1 MILRVPARCERQWLR
16 CKEILRERLAPG
28 GQVVGEAEIH
38 SSAFALLESV
48 LLKTGPD
55 EAPARLPVLPFRSI
69 DDDFVFDGNSAQD
82 HIARASERRRGRS
95 DFADIVERI
104 DALSLKIDALADQ
117 KERCRDADE
126 ASRRDDDDRA
136 EK

>member
-16 CKEILRERLAPG
+16 SKEILRERLAPG
-28 GQVVGEAEIH
+28 GQVIGEAEIH

-55 EAPARLPVLPFRSI
+55 DAPAPLPALPFRTI
-69 DDDFVFDGNSAQD
+69 DDDHVFVRNSAQD
-82 HIARASERRRGRS
+82 KIARAARAAERRRDRS

-104 DALSLKIDALADQ
+104 DALGVKIDALAGQ
-117 KERCRDADE
+117 KSESARGW
-126 ASRRDDDDRA
+126 
-136 EK
+136 